1 MLNKLFEK
9 GNQSN
14 RKFFTQK
21 FIFWHSESGKINRLW
36 IGHVVKEMTI
46 FADNLYKILH
56 SQKMLYIWSKIEIK
70 IHMAYLNGEHLNI
83 EDNYGQFRSQGRKN
97 VHRKGWLKCVQ
108 RGGNI
113 SLILLCLRTN
123 GK

>member
-1 MLNKLFEK
+1 
-9 GNQSN
+9 
-14 RKFFTQK
+14 
-21 FIFWHSESGKINRLW
+21 
-36 IGHVVKEMTI
+36 MTI

-56 SQKMLYIWSKIEIK
+56 SQKMLYIWSKIEMK
-70 IHMAYLNGEHLNI
+70 ILMAYLNGEHLNI